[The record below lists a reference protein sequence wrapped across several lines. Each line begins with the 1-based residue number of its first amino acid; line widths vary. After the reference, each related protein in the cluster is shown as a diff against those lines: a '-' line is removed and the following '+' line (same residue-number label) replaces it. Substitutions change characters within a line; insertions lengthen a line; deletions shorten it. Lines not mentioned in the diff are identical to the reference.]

1 MYEVAGSGEF
11 RGGKLFGEGIA
22 KYANGD
28 VYRGQFKDGIR
39 CGTGEMVY
47 INLPSYER
55 FLKDGT
61 TTMVINTD
69 AKDEA
74 TYKG

>member
-1 MYEVAGSGEF
+1 MAGSGEF
-11 RGGKLFGEGIA
+11 RNGKLFGEGIA
-22 KYANGD
+22 RYVNGD
-28 VYRGQFKDGIR
+28 VYRGEFKDGIR
-39 CGTGEMVY
+39 CGQGEMSY
-47 INLPSYER
+47 INLPCYER

-61 TTMVINTD
+61 TTVLINTD

>member
-1 MYEVAGSGEF
+1 M
-11 RGGKLFGEGIA
+11 
-22 KYANGD
+22 
-28 VYRGQFKDGIR
+28 YRGEFKDGIR
-39 CGTGEMVY
+39 CGQGEMSY
-47 INLPSYER
+47 INLPCYER

-61 TTMVINTD
+61 TTVLINTD